1 MTVPD
6 PQIVLFQNAYND
18 YQKLMTKHVNYKI
31 SNALNSEDLVQETYL
46 KTWTFI
52 SKGGKVDNMKAF
64 LYHILNNLI
73 IDQYRKRKDDSLD
86 FLLEKGV
93 EIGFD
98 DRERDMDKFDGASAF
113 ILIDSLLSPY
123 KEIMKMKYI
132 QDLSLEE
139 ISLITGKSKNTLAV
153 QIHRGIEKMKVL
165 YDSKL

>member
-1 MTVPD
+1 
-6 PQIVLFQNAYND
+6 
-18 YQKLMTKHVNYKI
+18 
-31 SNALNSEDLVQETYL
+31 
-46 KTWTFI
+46 
-52 SKGGKVDNMKAF
+52 MKAF

-98 DRERDMDKFDGASAF
+98 DRERTMDKFDGASAF
-113 ILIDSLLSPY
+113 ILIDSLRSPY

-139 ISLITGKSKNTLAV
+139 ISLITGKSKNALAV
-153 QIHRGIEKMKVL
+153 QIHRGLEKMKIL
-165 YDSKL
+165 YYSKS